1 MSWFNEQ
8 YDVACDAHKHHKYR
22 PHVDYFT
29 YKKISK
35 QLPEKIHKVKQ
46 LCNKFEQKKTSTLLD
61 EKQLKALED
70 MKKKL
75 KKSVN
80 KWQQELDSALPGQ
93 LGQVITEFS
102 NVKMYLKCFYCFNKY
117 YF

>member
-8 YDVACDAHKHHKYR
+8 YDVASDAHKYRKYR

-29 YKKISK
+29 YKKISQ

-46 LCNKFEQKKTSTLLD
+46 LCNKFKQEKISTLLN

-80 KWQQELDSALPGQ
+80 KWHQELDSALPGQ
-93 LGQVITEFS
+93 LGQVIAE
-102 NVKMYLKCFYCFNKY
+102 CFNLKNV
-117 YF
+117 F